1 MKRIDF
7 LKGLVITLLV
17 ALMSA
22 CSADRTQE
30 IKDLL
35 QTVPADATMVTTIDV
50 EKILKEMDCK
60 VNKGE
65 VEPGKDLA
73 KILDGARDNKLK
85 DFLKQMTKSGMEF
98 SVMAVFMESSRMY
111 ATGYINDTDQFR
123 RFVEEDTGD
132 EFSGGTVKI
141 CRNYAMSGEQFWYD
155 ITDRYPMD
163 EENIKHYKSLSES
176 QSILSNKNARKL
188 LDSKSSITG
197 WIDIKGLLSMSDMGF
212 SERAAATMAME
223 MAFDDASD
231 IAWNAA
237 LNKDEFRLEA
247 EILNSKGGIAK
258 FNFPTDKIDA
268 AVVKKLT
275 SPATGFMAIAINEKM
290 MDLIKNEVNK
300 EGVSMAK
307 IILNMLSC
315 VQGTSACSLGAKNSD
330 GMNAIISTTG
340 RNTSDLMEMVES
352 QGLDV
357 KKNGNDL
364 IISKGEVE
372 GDVEASE
379 AAAAFDGAMFGV
391 LLSGEFIDKDNMKY
405 MSLVAEAD
413 KGGLKV
419 KVLLKGADPKRKFL
433 LNMLD

>member
-1 MKRIDF
+1 
-7 LKGLVITLLV
+7 
-17 ALMSA
+17 
-22 CSADRTQE
+22 
-30 IKDLL
+30 
-35 QTVPADATMVTTIDV
+35 
-50 EKILKEMDCK
+50 
-60 VNKGE
+60 
-65 VEPGKDLA
+65 
-73 KILDGARDNKLK
+73 
-85 DFLKQMTKSGMEF
+85 
-98 SVMAVFMESSRMY
+98 
-111 ATGYINDTDQFR
+111 
-123 RFVEEDTGD
+123 
-132 EFSGGTVKI
+132 
-141 CRNYAMSGEQFWYD
+141 
-155 ITDRYPMD
+155 
-163 EENIKHYKSLSES
+163 
-176 QSILSNKNARKL
+176 
-188 LDSKSSITG
+188 
-197 WIDIKGLLSMSDMGF
+197 
-212 SERAAATMAME
+212 
-223 MAFDDASD
+223 
-231 IAWNAA
+231 
-237 LNKDEFRLEA
+237 
-247 EILNSKGGIAK
+247 
-258 FNFPTDKIDA
+258 
-268 AVVKKLT
+268 
-275 SPATGFMAIAINEKM
+275 
-290 MDLIKNEVNK
+290 
-300 EGVSMAK
+300 MAK